1 MGNSSV
7 FGNQISLSEQKK
19 ITDIHEK
26 ILLKCLNGNIELG
39 SNVSRLWMRVWKS
52 FLIFSLKNLIV
63 TIWVLK
69 IMNFS

>member
-39 SNVSRLWMRVWKS
+39 SNVLDFGCGYGR

-63 TIWVLK
+63 TI
-69 IMNFS
+69 